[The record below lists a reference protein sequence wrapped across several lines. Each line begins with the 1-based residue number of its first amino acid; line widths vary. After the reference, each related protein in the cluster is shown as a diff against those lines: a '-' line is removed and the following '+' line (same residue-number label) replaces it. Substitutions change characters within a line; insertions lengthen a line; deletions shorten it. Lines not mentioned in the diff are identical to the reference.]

1 MRHDI
6 FLSYSHKDIEIM
18 RQVRADL
25 DASGFSIWTDESL
38 VPGTESWKNSIENAI
53 QNTHTLV
60 VILSP
65 DSKQSV
71 WVERELD
78 YAHACNVPVFP
89 LLARGD
95 TEVSAI
101 PFQLINMQRAD
112 IRLNYREGIQELV
125 TAIRLRLSG
134 ASPLETKREGHASSP
149 PLHASPHPSQK
160 LDAWNFFDQIRFVN
174 RLFLAP
180 SRIANM
186 GNQEIRQ
193 MAAWVVSGMAWIAFL
208 APLVGYVLG
217 MIQMPGTSFGGN
229 LFIIL
234 GGLLFLGGWFMTA
247 WIGWHEGHTAGII
260 LLISVSAI
268 ALLVFTVVSGMAGI
282 IFTEGEGLTGL
293 AFLVTTA
300 IIVGIAAGIAFNLA
314 NNTTGTLA
322 GLVIAAVIYTTLFRI
337 PLGVEGGI
345 AGTIMVLVALGTA
358 SSIES
363 NLHTRQPSRLG
374 MLMWGVL
381 IMDSIAIIWLY
392 FLGGWRF
399 LAGF

>member
-1 MRHDI
+1 MQHDI

-18 RQVRADL
+18 RQVRTDL
-25 DASGFSIWTDESL
+25 DASGFHVWTDETL

-53 QNTHTLV
+53 QNTHALV

-78 YAHACNVPVFP
+78 YAHACNVPIFP

-101 PFQLINMQRAD
+101 PFQLINVQRAD
-112 IRLNYREGIQELV
+112 IRLNYHEGIQGLI
-125 TAIRLRLSG
+125 TAIRQRLSG
-134 ASPLETKREGHASSP
+134 EHQPQARREGHASSP
-149 PLHASPHPSQK
+149 PLHTSPHPPQK
-160 LDAWNFFDQIRFVN
+160 LDPWNFFDQIRFVN
-174 RLFLAP
+174 WLFLEP

-186 GNQEIRQ
+186 SNQEIRQ
-193 MAAWVVSGMAWIAFL
+193 IAAWVVSGMAWIAFL

-217 MIQMPGTSFGGN
+217 MVQMPGTSFGGN
-229 LFIIL
+229 LFIVM
-234 GGLLFLGGWFMTA
+234 GGLLFLGGWFVTA
-247 WIGWHEGHTAGII
+247 WIGSHEGHTAGVV
-260 LLISVSAI
+260 LLVSVSI
-268 ALLVFTVVSGMAGI
+268 LSFLVFTVVSGMAGI

-322 GLVIAAVIYTTLFRI
+322 GLVVAAVIYTTLFRI
-337 PLGVEGGI
+337 PLGIEGGI
-345 AGTIMVLVALGTA
+345 AGTIMVLAALGTA
-358 SSIES
+358 NSIES
-363 NLHTRQPSRLG
+363 NLRVRQPSRLG
-374 MLMWGVL
+374 KLMLVVL
-381 IMDSIAIIWLY
+381 IVDSAAIIWMY
-392 FLGGWRF
+392 FLGGWQF